1 MDSETTITTKVT
13 VGGDEKNSRQFSDLS
28 KSGKIVNTYN
38 TMIMAGKP
46 NPKKVKR

>member
-28 KSGKIVNTYN
+28 KSGKIVNT
-38 TMIMAGKP
+38 
-46 NPKKVKR
+46 